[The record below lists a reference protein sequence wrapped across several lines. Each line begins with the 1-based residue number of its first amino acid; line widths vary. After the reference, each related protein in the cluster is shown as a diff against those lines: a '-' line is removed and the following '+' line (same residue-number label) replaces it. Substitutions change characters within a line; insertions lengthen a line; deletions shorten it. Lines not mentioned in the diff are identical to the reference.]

1 MPMSGAIWLAV
12 VAGIAT
18 VVAIVR
24 VFRTRTSVR
33 RLDTGSVSDRWVAA
47 HRVGSGHSTN
57 R

>member
-1 MPMSGAIWLAV
+1 MPMSGAIWLV

-47 HRVGSGHSTN
+47 HRVGSGNDSIN

>member
-1 MPMSGAIWLAV
+1 MPMSGAIWLV